1 MNVNAT
7 HFEYEASLAGWS
19 RARCVI
25 AGEDAVKAA
34 GELYLPRLDMQR
46 DVDYAAYRMRASFYN
61 ATARTA
67 DGYIGMIFR
76 RAPFQRL
83 PTPTSTLG
91 KAVATFVTDADML
104 GTSLYGYA
112 KNVVTEVIAVGRAGT
127 LVDWEDTVEHRAYAT
142 MYAAESILNWQVQ
155 RINGRNI
162 PTLIVL
168 RETVELP
175 IAPDATDFS
184 IKIIEQIRVLRLVPF
199 ANATPAKVSAR
210 QDYGCVVE
218 IYRRQEKAS
227 ASRRQSKG
235 DWELVEKRTPL
246 RRGKP
251 LPLLPFV
258 FHGPRHSRA
267 AVDSLPLN
275 DLICINLDHYRLDAD
290 YKHGIHYTA
299 LPTVVVCGFPKE
311 STPVVGSSM
320 AWVSENPDAKAFF
333 LEYTGQGLNTFEK
346 AQDRD
351 ERQMAV
357 VGSRLLSE
365 QKKVGET
372 AEAMQLRQT
381 GENSILANLATSVS
395 ESLTQMLRWVHW
407 WNSSEETPGHV
418 TDQQVLFE
426 LNTDYNTQGMEAQEL
441 LAVVNAWRAGAISQ
455 DTMLELLRKGEIL
468 PDGRSNEEEVRLL
481 QKAPPPG
488 IVKTQTTPNPSTP

>member
-1 MNVNAT
+1 MTEIAT
-7 HFEYEASLAGWS
+7 HLEYDASLAGWA
-19 RARCVI
+19 RARDVI
-25 AGEDAVKAA
+25 SGEDAVKAA
-34 GELYLPRLDMQR
+34 GELYLPRLDSQT
-46 DVDYAAYRMRASFYN
+46 DDEYAAYRMRASFFN

-67 DGYIGMIFR
+67 DGYVGLIFR

-83 PTPTSTLG
+83 PDPKSTLG
-91 KAVATFVTDADML
+91 QSLAAFANDADML

-112 KNVVTEVIAVGRAGT
+112 KNVVTEVISVGRAGT

-168 RETVELP
+168 RESVELP
-175 IAPDATDFS
+175 IAADGLDFS
-184 IKIIEQIRVLRLVPF
+184 TKPIEQIRVLRLVPL
-199 ANATPAKVSAR
+199 AKSTAKKVVAAR

-218 IYRRQEKAS
+218 IYRRQEKK
-227 ASRRQSKG
+227 SRRDKG

-251 LPLLPFV
+251 LPLLPFI
-258 FHGPRHSRA
+258 FHGPRHSRP
-267 AVDSLPLN
+267 AVDQVPLTAV
-275 DLICINLDHYRLDAD
+275 ICINLDHFRLDAD

-299 LPTVVVCGFPKE
+299 LPTAFVCGFDKAAELPI
-311 STPVVGSSM
+311 GSRN
-320 AWVSENPDAKAFF
+320 AWVSDNPDAKAAF
-333 LEYTGQGLNTFEK
+333 LEFSGQGLGTFEK
-346 AQDRD
+346 ALDRD
-351 ERQMAV
+351 ERLMAV
-357 VGSRLLSE
+357 LGSRLLSE

-407 WNSSEETPGHV
+407 WNSSEETPDQV
-418 TDQQVLFE
+418 TDQQVLIE
-426 LNTDYNTQGMEAQEL
+426 LNTDYNTKGMEAQEL
-441 LAVVNAWRAGAISQ
+441 TAVVNSWKAGAISQ
-455 DTMLELLRKGEIL
+455 DTLLELLRKGEIL
-468 PDGRSNEEEVRLL
+468 PDGRSNEEEERLL
-481 QKAPPPG
+481 KQSPIPVSGKA
-488 IVKTQTTPNPSTP
+488 QTAPAPNTP

>member
-19 RARCVI
+19 RARDVM
-25 AGEDAVKAA
+25 AGEDAVKAR
-34 GELYLPRLDMQR
+34 GEFYLPRLDMQR
-46 DVDYAAYRMRASFYN
+46 DVDYAAYRMRACFYN

-67 DGYIGMIFR
+67 DGYVGMIFR

-83 PTPTSTLG
+83 PAATSTLG
-91 KAVATFVTDADML
+91 QAVAAFVNDADML

-127 LVDWEDTVEHRAYAT
+127 LVDWEDTVEHRAYVT

-155 RINGRNI
+155 RINGRCI

-168 RETVELP
+168 RETVETP

-184 IKIIEQIRVLRLVPF
+184 IKIIEQIRVLRLVPL

-218 IYRRQEKAS
+218 IYRRQEKK
-227 ASRRQSKG
+227 SRRDTG

-246 RRGKP
+246 RRGRP

-258 FHGPRHSRA
+258 FHGPRHSRPS
-267 AVDSLPLN
+267 VDKLPLS
-275 DLICINLDHYRLDAD
+275 DVICINLDHYRLDAD
-290 YKHGIHYTA
+290 YKHGLHYTA

-320 AWVSENPDAKAFF
+320 AWVSENPESKAFF
-333 LEYTGQGLNTFEK
+333 LEFAGQGLNTFEK
-346 AQDRD
+346 GQDRD
-351 ERQMAV
+351 EREMAV

-381 GENSILANLATSVS
+381 GENSILANLASSVS

-418 TDQQVLFE
+418 TDQQILFE
-426 LNTDYNTQGMEAQEL
+426 LNTDYNPKGMEAQEL
-441 LAVVNAWRAGAISQ
+441 MAVVNAWRAGAMSQ
-455 DTMLELLRKGEIL
+455 DTLLELLRKGEIL
-468 PDGRSNEEEVRLL
+468 PDGRSNEEEEKLL
-481 QKAPPPG
+481 QQTPPPLS
-488 IVKTQTTPNPSTP
+488 VKTQSPSTPSQP

>member
-1 MNVNAT
+1 MNCTHADYDAT
-7 HFEYEASLAGWS
+7 LPAWQ
-19 RARCVI
+19 RARHVMS
-25 AGEDAVKAA
+25 GEDAVKAA
-34 GELYLPRLDMQR
+34 GELYLPRLDGQT
-46 DVDYAAYRMRASFYN
+46 DAEYAAYRTRASFYN
-61 ATARTA
+61 ATSRTA
-67 DGYIGMIFR
+67 DGYVGMIFR

-83 PTPTSTLG
+83 PSPKSSIG
-91 KAVATFVTDADML
+91 KALATFANDADML

-112 KNVVTEVIAVGRAGT
+112 KNVVAEVISVGRAGT
-127 LVDWEDTVEHRAYAT
+127 LIDWEDTVEQRAYAT
-142 MYAAESILNWQVQ
+142 MYGAESILNWQVQ

-168 RETVELP
+168 RETVEVP

-184 IKIIEQIRVLRLVPF
+184 IKIIEQIRVLRLVPL
-199 ANATPAKVSAR
+199 ANAASAKVSPR

-218 IYRRQEKAS
+218 IYRRQEKK
-227 ASRRQSKG
+227 SRRDTG
-235 DWELVEKRTPL
+235 EWALVEKRTPL

-258 FHGPRHSRA
+258 FHGPRHSRP

-275 DLICINLDHYRLDAD
+275 ALICINLDHYRLDAD
-290 YKHGIHYTA
+290 YKHGLHYTA

-311 STPVVGSSM
+311 ATPVVGSSM
-320 AWVSENPDAKAFF
+320 AWVSENTESKAFF
-333 LEYTGQGLNTFEK
+333 LEFAGQGLNTFEK
-346 AQDRD
+346 AMDRD

-455 DTMLELLRKGEIL
+455 DTMLELLRKG
-468 PDGRSNEEEVRLL
+468 
-481 QKAPPPG
+481 
-488 IVKTQTTPNPSTP
+488 